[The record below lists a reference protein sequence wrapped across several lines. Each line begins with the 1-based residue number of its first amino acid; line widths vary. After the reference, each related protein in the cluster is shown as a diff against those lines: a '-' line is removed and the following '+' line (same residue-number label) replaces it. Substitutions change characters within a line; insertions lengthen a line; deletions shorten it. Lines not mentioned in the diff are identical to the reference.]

1 MRPSLVII
9 LCSIVV
15 WIIMVILAGYLLV
28 KKRLSIKAFYKLLPF
43 AVIVAL
49 VRISISLYLDQ
60 QVYFG
65 GINYYLNF
73 MLIPELPIHSY
84 LTITFNVYAPN
95 QLIFF
100 GLLIVG
106 SFFWSL
112 PFLFIFVSPTTMI
125 SRTS

>member
-15 WIIMVILAGYLLV
+15 WIAMIMLAAYLLV
-28 KKRLSIKAFYKLLPF
+28 KKRLSIKALYKLLPI
-43 AVIVAL
+43 AGLIAL

-65 GINYYLNF
+65 GINYYLNY
-73 MLIPELPIHSY
+73 MLIPELPIHTY
-84 LTITFNVYAPN
+84 LTIVFNVYAPN
-95 QLIFF
+95 QLIFS

-112 PFLFIFVSPTTMI
+112 AFLVIFARPKNPV
-125 SRTS
+125 SRTT